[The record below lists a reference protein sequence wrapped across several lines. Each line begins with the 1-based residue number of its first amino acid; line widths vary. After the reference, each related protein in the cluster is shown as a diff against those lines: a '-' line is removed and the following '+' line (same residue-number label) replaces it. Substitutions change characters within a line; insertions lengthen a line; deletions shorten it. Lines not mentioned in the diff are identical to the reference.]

1 MTREEILKLSNE
13 ALTKAVED
21 PEFKKKL
28 LSDGNEAVK
37 ELTGKDLPIKYIV
50 HDADEKNLVFVLPDV
65 NSGELNENDLLG
77 VSGGVE
83 SSGLF
88 RDINFDQR
96 HMAMGYY
103 IPTTFNMR
111 EKFNGNNVK

>member
-28 LSDGNEAVK
+28 LSDGNKAVK

-50 HDADEKNLVFVLPDV
+50 HDADEKNLVFVLPEV
-65 NSGELNENDLLG
+65 NSGELNENDLSG
-77 VSGGVE
+77 VSGGVV
-83 SSGLF
+83 F
-88 RDINFDQR
+88 NNINIDR
-96 HMAMGYY
+96 RAMNMGYY
-103 IPTTFNMR
+103 APTTINMR
-111 EKFNGNNVK
+111 EKFNENNVNFN

>member
-28 LSDGNEAVK
+28 LSDGNKAVK

-50 HDADEKNLVFVLPDV
+50 HDADEKNLVFVLPEV
-65 NSGELNENDLLG
+65 KSGELNENDLSG
-77 VSGGVE
+77 VSGGVVSDGWIE
-83 SSGLF
+83 RSAKF
-88 RDINFDQR
+88 
-96 HMAMGYY
+96 MGYFK
-103 IPTTFNMR
+103 PATFSMKENFR
-111 EKFNGNNVK
+111 QNNGGVKMV